1 MLFKILADIVVLIHF
16 VWILFLF
23 LGGFWG
29 VKNKAVKIFHIS
41 GLFFALLIQIFDWY
55 CPLTHLEV
63 WLRSKH
69 NPAITYTGS
78 FIIHY
83 VEKMIYIEISRSLL
97 ILFTI
102 LLCGINAWLYLKKKS
117 QPKATHRGQW
127 RNEI

>member
-16 VWILFLF
+16 LWIVFLF
-23 LGGFWG
+23 LGAFWG
-29 VKNKAVKIFHIS
+29 VKNKGIRIFHVS
-41 GLFFALLIQIFDWY
+41 GLVFAFIIQIFDWY

-69 NPAITYTGS
+69 ASDITYAGS

-83 VEKMIYIEISRSLL
+83 VEKIVYVEVSRFLI

-102 LLCGINAWLYLKKKS
+102 LLCGINGWLYLR
-117 QPKATHRGQW
+117 RGTSSSM
-127 RNEI
+127 

>member
-1 MLFKILADIVVLIHF
+1 MAFKILADIVVLIHF

-29 VKNKAVKIFHIS
+29 VRNKVVKIFHVS

-69 NPAITYTGS
+69 SPAITYTGS

-83 VEKMIYIEISRSLL
+83 VEKIVYIEISRSLIL
-97 ILFTI
+97 IFTVF
-102 LLCGINAWLYLKKKS
+102 LVGINLWLYLK
-117 QPKATHRGQW
+117 R
-127 RNEI
+127 R